1 MKDKDFNELWQS
13 LTILNGLGV
22 HTVILNK
29 DKEDFIRKGIKERY
43 GEILTKETYL
53 CNVQLVF
60 I

>member
-1 MKDKDFNELWQS
+1 MKDKDFYELWQS
-13 LTILNGLGV
+13 LTILHGLGV
-22 HTVILNK
+22 YTVIFNK
-29 DKEDFIRKGIKERY
+29 DKEDYIRKGIEDKY